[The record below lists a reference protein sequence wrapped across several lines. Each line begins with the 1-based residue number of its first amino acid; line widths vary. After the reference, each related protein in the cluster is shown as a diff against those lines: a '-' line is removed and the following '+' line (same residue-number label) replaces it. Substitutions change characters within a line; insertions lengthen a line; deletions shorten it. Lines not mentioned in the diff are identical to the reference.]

1 MDPVLAVLAERRR
14 AGSRPGG
21 RTDGHRV
28 VLGIEGGGMRG
39 TVAAG
44 MAEALWRAGLLPA
57 FDAVYGSSAGS
68 VTGAWL
74 VSSQPE
80 RLRGWVDPRWA
91 IQLIRGRNLVR
102 RRPYIYLEGLIDQV
116 YVHHFPM
123 DFASVLASPVPLHPM
138 ATDARTGLAVDLR
151 PLIHDEVEL
160 RTALR
165 ASCTLPIAAG
175 RPVRLGDGLYCDAG
189 LAESVPFAKAV
200 SDGATHVM
208 VLRTRYRSY
217 ESDPDPVGWRRTFME
232 RSLWLTGHQPAVAES
247 LGSRARRAAL
257 DRAVL
262 EEGRMVTPRGEAFVS
277 TVWPAEGSATA
288 GRTERDGRVLEA
300 AYDGGIAS
308 FDAAVTDLI
317 GGGPAAGA
325 DGGRVGPTQT
335 A

>member
-14 AGSRPGG
+14 AGSLPGE
-21 RTDGHRV
+21 RADGHRV

-74 VSSQPE
+74 VSSGPE

-91 IQLIRGRNLVR
+91 IQLIRGRNLVK

-116 YVHHFPM
+116 YVHQFPM
-123 DFASVLASPVPLHPM
+123 DFESVLASPVPLHPM

-151 PLIHDEVEL
+151 PLVHDVVSL

-175 RPVRLGDGLYCDAG
+175 RPVRLGDGIFCDAG

-200 SDGATHVM
+200 DDGATHVL

-217 ESDPDPVGWRRTFME
+217 ESDPDPVGWKRTFME
-232 RSLWLTGHQPAVAES
+232 RSLWVTGHHPSVADA
-247 LGSRARRAAL
+247 LGSRARRAAV

-262 EEGRMVTPRGEAFVS
+262 EAGFLATPRGDAYVS
-277 TVWPAEGSATA
+277 TVWPAEGSPTA
-288 GRTERDGRVLEA
+288 GRTERDGDVLVA
-300 AYDGGIAS
+300 AYDGGVAS
-308 FDAAVTDLI
+308 FDAAVTDVI
-317 GGGPAAGA
+317 GSADAGPGLS
-325 DGGRVGPTQT
+325 RC
-335 A
+335 